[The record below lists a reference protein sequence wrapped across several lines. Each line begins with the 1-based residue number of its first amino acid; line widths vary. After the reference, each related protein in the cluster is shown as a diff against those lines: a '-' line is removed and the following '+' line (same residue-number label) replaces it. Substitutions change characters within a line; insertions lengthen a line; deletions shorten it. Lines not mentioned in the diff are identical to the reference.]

1 MKDYNQ
7 ILGCTP
13 MSTKEEIKKQYRKL
27 ALQYHP
33 DKNQNNKYADAL
45 FHDVKEAYETLTN
58 PTKKEAWLQ
67 ERWLRQVM
75 NQSTS
80 NTQPLTP
87 YSILNSVLKLDRNVS
102 MQDVFRMDQDSIR
115 DSLLTLVCEDNIKC
129 LLDFGEYDIN
139 RTIVQHLLSA
149 AQPIDYHRLELFW
162 PKLRALSVHDAEL
175 IKQIDKYQRNRRSAA
190 YREKWTLPI
199 ALLAALLLC
208 LLMYIMGR

>member
-1 MKDYNQ
+1 MKDYYQ

-175 IKQIDKYQRNRRSAA
+175 IKQIDKFQRNRRSAA

>member
-208 LLMYIMGR
+208 LLRYIMGR